1 MFLLSDFRC
10 GTSGLGFR
18 LESRTIPVSSTGSS
32 KCFGNLILYLFI
44 SFFLLALSGL
54 NAAAYQDG
62 ELFIE
67 VLLCSGQKI
76 ALTAE
81 SGIAE
86 IGFNE
91 ADSPVSRILHT
102 PLNISLENPATM
114 MNWGYLERVEPWSDD
129 SDGYLRES
137 FKWQDSSLVILRE
150 NLVFDSNSFSDKASA
165 LAWTKANQKNEKQ
178 ITALPL
184 QSPTICVNGAGG
196 SKTYLETPLHFTSSQ
211 PIFLGGVK
219 LGFSG
224 EFVLKI
230 VGSNLVVTHLVALDE
245 YVAGVVPNEIG
256 PSAPLE
262 ALKAQAV
269 AARTHALGLLLNNR
283 HKNDGYDLCNT
294 THCQVYKGEH
304 QQNDAV
310 REAVFSTQNQVLIL
324 GGRIADTTY
333 HSACGGKTDSCGNIW
348 GGDTMPHLVGVEC
361 FSEAASWDFSDESQA
376 RHWITDMALV
386 QGGSS
391 WENSA
396 LSWTKE
402 ISSNQ
407 LAKNLGLSRLDH
419 LVINRRGESGR
430 IIDIT
435 FYGNKTVRLTSEY
448 KIRQAFDNVRS
459 SFFYIQGSFV
469 EDDHGR
475 VVIYPKG
482 TLTLKGRGSGHGVG
496 MCQIGALRM
505 AREGRDY
512 DEILTHYY
520 PGTRVW
526 GNWMEYGT
534 R

>member
-1 MFLLSDFRC
+1 M
-10 GTSGLGFR
+10 GFR
-18 LESRTIPVSSTGSS
+18 LESRNIPASNTDLTQCS
-32 KCFGNLILYLFI
+32 GNLIFYLII
-44 SFFLLALSGL
+44 SFVFLVFSGL
-54 NAAAYQDG
+54 HAAAYHDG

-76 ALTAE
+76 SLTAE
-81 SGIAE
+81 SGIVE
-86 IGFNE
+86 IDFQE
-91 ADSPVSRILHT
+91 ADSPVSRIFHT

-114 MNWGYLERVEPWSDD
+114 MNWGYLERVEPWDDD

-150 NLVFDSNSFSDKASA
+150 NLVFNSHSFSDKASA
-165 LAWTKANQKNEKQ
+165 LAWSKANNKDEKQ

-184 QSPTICVNGAGG
+184 QSPTICINSAGG
-196 SKTYLETPLHFTSSQ
+196 NRTYLETPLHFTASE

-230 VGSNLVVTHLVALDE
+230 VGSNMVVTHLLPLDE

-256 PSAPLE
+256 PGAPLE

-294 THCQVYKGEH
+294 THCQVYKGKH

-310 REAVFSTQNQVLIL
+310 REAVFSTQHQVLVL
-324 GGRIADTTY
+324 ENRIADTTY
-333 HSACGGKTDSCGNIW
+333 HSACGGKTDSSGNIW
-348 GGDTMPHLVGVEC
+348 GGETMPHLWGVDC
-361 FSEAASWDFSDESQA
+361 FPEAASWDFSNEIQA
-376 RHWITDMALV
+376 RHWIADMALV

-402 ISSNQ
+402 ISLGQ
-407 LAKNLGLSRLDH
+407 LAKNLGLNKLDH
-419 LVINRRGESGR
+419 LVINRRGYSGR

-448 KIRQAFDNVRS
+448 KIRQAFDNARS
-459 SFFYIQGSFV
+459 SFFYIQGPFV
-469 EDDHGR
+469 EDDDGR
-475 VVIYPKG
+475 VVIFPRG
-482 TLTLKGRGSGHGVG
+482 TLSLKGRGSGHGVG

-520 PGTRVW
+520 PGARVW
-526 GNWMEYGT
+526 ENWMEYGT